1 MRLVRIFEGTSPLL
15 VNSEF
20 TLNEDGSIHL
30 LRVLRMGINDTFSVF
45 DGLGN
50 EYEAVILQSGKK
62 ALCKTLNKIERNTTS
77 PLYIELAQ
85 VISRG
90 DKMDFTLQKA
100 TELGVNAIYPLT
112 STRCSVKLDA
122 KRMEKKEQSWQKIV
136 ISACE
141 QCYRADVPK
150 VHNTN
155 NLLSFVEDDSEI
167 IKVTLDPYATTK
179 LKDLNLEKKKV
190 RLLIGPEGGFDDSE
204 VQKAKEHGYIGVS
217 LGPRILRTET
227 AALVAISILGSHFG
241 DL

>member
-1 MRLVRIFEGTSPLL
+1 MRLVRIYEGTSPLFT
-15 VNSEF
+15 NSEF
-20 TLNEDGSIHL
+20 TLNEDGTGHL
-30 LRVLRMGINDTFSVF
+30 LRVLRMGVNDTFSIF
-45 DGLGN
+45 DGHGN
-50 EYEAVILQSGKK
+50 EYEAIILKCGKK
-62 ALCKTLNKIERNTTS
+62 ALCKTLNPIERKSTS
-77 PLYIELAQ
+77 PLFIELAQ

-112 STRCSVKLDA
+112 SARCGVKLDA

-150 VHNTN
+150 IYNTS
-155 NLLSFVEDDSEI
+155 NLASFIQDDSDI
-167 IKVTLDPYATTK
+167 VKVTLDPYANTK
-179 LKDLNLEKKKV
+179 LKDLNLDKKRV
-190 RLLIGPEGGFDDSE
+190 RLLIGPEGGFDASE
-204 VQKAKEHGYIGVS
+204 VQMAKDHGYIGVS